1 MGPKKTRTTR
11 VRLGWHEHKRS
22 VDTLPRLEW
31 HLNWRVQ
38 SSVRQTTQHTCIP
51 YALPARHQQSKYSRN
66 KTNTGLDH
74 NTLLG
79 PSTADEVYKKS
90 NHVKSG
96 YVQYTDSD
104 TVAITWKAVTCSGTP
119 TAIRLMRFT
128 RSPITWKAVTCSS
141 TPTAIRWQSREKRL
155 RAVHRRYGG
164 HHVKSGYVQQY
175 TNSDTVA
182 ITWKAVTCSS
192 TPTAIR

>member
-11 VRLGWHEHKRS
+11 VRLGRQEHKRS

-38 SSVRQTTQHTCIP
+38 SSVPQTTQHTCIP

-79 PSTADEVYKKS
+79 LSTADEVYKKS

-96 YVQYTDSD
+96 YVQYTDND
-104 TVAITWKAVTCSGTP
+104 TVA
-119 TAIRLMRFT
+119 
-128 RSPITWKAVTCSS
+128 ITWKAVTCSS

-155 RAVHRRYGG
+155 RAVHRQRYGSN
-164 HHVKSGYVQQY
+164 HVKGGYVQQY
-175 TNSDTVA
+175 TDGDAVA
-182 ITWKAVTCSS
+182 ITWKAVTCR

>member
-96 YVQYTDSD
+96 YVQYTDSN
-104 TVAITWKAVTCSGTP
+104 TVA
-119 TAIRLMRFT
+119 
-128 RSPITWKAVTCSS
+128 ITWKAVTCSS